1 MLLPNKEMMIRDI
14 IQDMMSCNEGITAVY
29 NESGHES
36 GQSVLIGY
44 NDIFNAI
51 IIHQNPL

>member
-1 MLLPNKEMMIRDI
+1 MLLPNKEMMILDI
-14 IQDMMSCNEGITAVY
+14 IQDMMSRNEGITVVY

-44 NDIFNAI
+44 NVY
-51 IIHQNPL
+51 LKT